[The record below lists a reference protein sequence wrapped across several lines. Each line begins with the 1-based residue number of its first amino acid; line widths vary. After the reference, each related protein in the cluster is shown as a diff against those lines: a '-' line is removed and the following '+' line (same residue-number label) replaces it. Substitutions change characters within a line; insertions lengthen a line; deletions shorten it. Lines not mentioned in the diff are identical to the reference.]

1 MRKYFDLISDAYDVQ
16 VVCPNTFRPINGSGC
31 YHPVLIGSK
40 VNWTKA
46 EEACQ
51 NLNSGAHSLRLE
63 TDEVSLKLLNDIC
76 SKGCVH
82 GCHVKTTSYHACQN

>member
-1 MRKYFDLISDAYDVQ
+1 MAIRQCFDLISDAYDVQ

-31 YHPVLIGSK
+31 YHPVLSGST

-51 NLNSGAHSLRLE
+51 NLNSKAHSLRLE
-63 TDEVSLKLLNDIC
+63 TDEVNFKFLLNDIII
-76 SKGCVH
+76 
-82 GCHVKTTSYHACQN
+82 